1 MSKTPKM
8 ITVEVAVPES
18 ITKIVLDLDRQLAE
32 SRAAHA
38 DLSTSI
44 LALAPECWD
53 GDESAD
59 WLAVEFVKSMTG
71 DRESTIPGH
80 RCDGEC
86 LTS

>member
-1 MSKTPKM
+1 MKTPKK
-8 ITVEVAVPES
+8 IAVEIEVPES
-18 ITKIVLDLDRQLAE
+18 ITKVVLDLDRQLAE
-32 SRAAHA
+32 SRAAHD
-38 DLSTSI
+38 DLVSSI
-44 LALAPECWD
+44 LALAPDCWD